1 MIKRI
6 GHFINIILFS
16 LAVLT
21 IGSCDR
27 HGTAWNEM
35 DKAENL
41 MDAKPDS
48 ALVVLENIPASSVKG
63 KEAAARYALL
73 KSIALDKNC
82 IDTTTFDVLQPAIDY
97 YVKNGTPDEQFRT
110 YYYQGRIY
118 QNQGDDDSAMRS
130 FMNGCDL
137 RHGVTD
143 SLLLAHTLVAQGTL
157 YFKQYKINDF
167 VHYNM
172 EAAKLYEAI
181 GKDILAIKSYTNAL
195 DGYVMQNNKPAA
207 DSLMSICVPMVKK
220 NPEGE
225 AFLFPSL
232 LSYTVNFCSSDE
244 IKEVLTEYQN
254 MELTT
259 DETMIFAEGYSKIGE
274 YDKAMTLISNINPT
288 EST

>member
-6 GHFINIILFS
+6 GHFINIILLS

-21 IGSCDR
+21 TGSCDR

-48 ALVVLENIPASSVKG
+48 ALVVLENIPSSSVKG

-232 LSYTVNFCSSDE
+232 LSMVR
-244 IKEVLTEYQN
+244 
-254 MELTT
+254 
-259 DETMIFAEGYSKIGE
+259 
-274 YDKAMTLISNINPT
+274 
-288 EST
+288 